1 MIVEKLTELILEG
14 KTPPIALIIII
25 NTAMIFGVW
34 NMLSEYKQVETKLN
48 EETEK
53 RIRALEDY
61 KIVSE
66 ALNEKCI
73 INTP

>member
-1 MIVEKLTELILEG
+1 VIVEKLTELILEG
-14 KTPPIALIIII
+14 KTPPTALIIII

-48 EETEK
+48 ETTEK

-61 KIVSE
+61 RIVSE
-66 ALNEKCI
+66 ALNERRSTD
-73 INTP
+73 TP